1 MNNEILLITTLIVL
15 YSVVLIWYRL
25 FGRTGLLC
33 WIVFATIAANIEV
46 LILVDAFGI
55 EQTLG
60 NVMFATTFMVTD
72 ILSETEGKKVAKKAV
87 NIGILTSITF
97 IAVSQA
103 WLMYTPSVNDWAF
116 PSIKAIFS
124 NTPRLM
130 FVSLGVYAIVQRFD
144 VWAYNKVWAATN
156 KICNDTK
163 KYLWLRN
170 NASTLLSQLLNTV
183 LFSLGA
189 FWGTYP
195 LHTLISIILS
205 SYVIFVVTSIADT
218 PFVYA
223 ARKMSYTIKAK
234 QPF

>member
-1 MNNEILLITTLIVL
+1 MNNEFILITTMIVL
-15 YSVVLIWYRL
+15 YSVVLLWYKL

-46 LILVDAFGI
+46 LVVIDAFGM

-60 NVMFATTFMVTD
+60 NIMFATTFMVTD
-72 ILSETEGKKVAKKAV
+72 ILSETEGKPVAKKAV
-87 NIGILTSITF
+87 NVGILTSISF

-103 WLMYTPSVNDWAF
+103 WLLYTPSTNDWAF
-116 PSIKAIFS
+116 PSIQAVFS

-144 VWAYNKVWAATN
+144 VWAYNKVWDMTN
-156 KICNDTK
+156 RLSNDRK

-170 NASTLLSQLLNTV
+170 NTSALLSQLLNTV
-183 LFSLGA
+183 LFTLGA
-189 FWGTYP
+189 FWGTLP
-195 LHTLISIILS
+195 LHTLLSIMCS
-205 SYVIFVVTSIADT
+205 SYIIFIVTSVADT

-223 ARKMSYTIKAK
+223 ARRISYTLKSNY
-234 QPF
+234 